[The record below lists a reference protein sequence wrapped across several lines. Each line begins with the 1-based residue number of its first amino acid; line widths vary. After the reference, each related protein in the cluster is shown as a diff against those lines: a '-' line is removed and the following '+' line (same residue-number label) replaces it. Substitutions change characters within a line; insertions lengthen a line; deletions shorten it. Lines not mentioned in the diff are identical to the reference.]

1 MEAILATLTVLWCND
16 SSVATR
22 TKEDLELQLR
32 DGLKDMRQLKSALTS
47 NPAGP
52 KTCRLIE
59 IEKPSED
66 LDHEYT
72 IHHTD
77 INNRRKLHPLSG
89 TLRFPFTAKF
99 IPSACPAL
107 SGPLNSALEQ
117 LQAEVP

>member
-1 MEAILATLTVLWCND
+1 MEATLATLTVLWCND

-22 TKEDLELQLR
+22 TKEDLELQLQ
-32 DGLKDMRQLKSALTS
+32 DGLKEMRQLKSALTS

-52 KTCRLIE
+52 NTCRLIE

-77 INNRRKLHPLSG
+77 ANNRRKLHPLFG
-89 TLRFPFTAKF
+89 RL
-99 IPSACPAL
+99 
-107 SGPLNSALEQ
+107 
-117 LQAEVP
+117 